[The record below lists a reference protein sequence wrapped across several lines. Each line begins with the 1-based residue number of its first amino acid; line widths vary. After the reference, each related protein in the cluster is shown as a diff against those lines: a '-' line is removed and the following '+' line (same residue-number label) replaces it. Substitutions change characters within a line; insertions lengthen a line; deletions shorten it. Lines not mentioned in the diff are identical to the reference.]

1 MTTRLL
7 LALSL
12 IGVSMLAQ
20 QGPRFTSDGRL
31 IRPDNYREWVFLSSG
46 LGMTYASGASAANDP
61 APNFD
66 NVFVAPEAY
75 RAFLKTGAWPDK
87 TIFALEI
94 RSSASR
100 GSINK
105 GGHYQES
112 AVGLEVEVKDESRF
126 PNKWA
131 FFDFSAAGVKTARP
145 IPAGA
150 SCYSCHSANGA
161 VDNTFVQFYPTLLP
175 VAKAKGTFKLAG
187 EH

>member
-1 MTTRLL
+1 MP
-7 LALSL
+7 S
-12 IGVSMLAQ
+12 GE
-20 QGPRFTSDGRL
+20 
-31 IRPDNYREWVFLSSG
+31 RPGS
-46 LGMTYASGASAANDP
+46 
-61 APNFD
+61 NFD
-66 NVFVAPEAY
+66 NVFVHREAY

-131 FFDFSAAGVKTARP
+131 FFDFSARK
-145 IPAGA
+145 
-150 SCYSCHSANGA
+150 
-161 VDNTFVQFYPTLLP
+161 
-175 VAKAKGTFKLAG
+175 
-187 EH
+187 

>member
-12 IGVSMLAQ
+12 IGVSMAAQ
-20 QGPRFTSDGRL
+20 QGPRFTTDGRL
-31 IRPDNYREWVFLSSG
+31 MRPDNYREWVFLSSG
-46 LGMTYASGASAANDP
+46 LGMTYGSVASGTNGRGLLRLRQCVRCAAG
-61 APNFD
+61 
-66 NVFVAPEAY
+66 VQGVSLE
-75 RAFLKTGAWPDK
+75 TGTWPDK

-94 RSSASR
+94 RSSASK

-145 IPAGA
+145 IPVGA
-150 SCYSCHSANGA
+150 SC
-161 VDNTFVQFYPTLLP
+161 
-175 VAKAKGTFKLAG
+175 
-187 EH
+187 